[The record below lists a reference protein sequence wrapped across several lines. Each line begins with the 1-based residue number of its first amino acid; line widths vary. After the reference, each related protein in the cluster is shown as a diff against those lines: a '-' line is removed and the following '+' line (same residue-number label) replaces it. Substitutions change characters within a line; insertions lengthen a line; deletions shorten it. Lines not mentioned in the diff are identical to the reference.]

1 MTTVGAMAVYTLLGR
16 MLSISAGNVQLAILR
31 WWVPFTSWAINLGQV
46 YLAYL
51 IVEEGSLSAA
61 DEEAVYAAAAA
72 GAALLQLVT
81 FAFRAEASDEIRMDH
96 PPIVRDRE
104 EEPAPVEEVEEFDDP
119 LVDF

>member
-1 MTTVGAMAVYTLLGR
+1 MAVYTVLGR
-16 MLSISAGNVQLAILR
+16 ILSVSEGNVQLAILR
-31 WWVPFTSWAINLGQV
+31 WWVPFTSWVINLGQV
-46 YLAYL
+46 GLAFL
-51 IVEEGSLSAA
+51 IVDEGNLSTEE
-61 DEEAVYAAAAA
+61 EEAVLAAAAA

-96 PPIVRDRE
+96 PPIVRDSEE